1 MKPTSIIFLIVSLVV
16 VLLGFATV
24 GVANGLAA
32 SQDVELGMP
41 AAEDGNYY
49 AEPEYDAG
57 TVGKI
62 SISLGEATV
71 NVIGGSEKSYIE
83 LINFTEGM
91 YASSS
96 SNRVF
101 TLSDSTEL
109 ASFSSL
115 ISIVSNFKGLRT
127 FVDYFEMRDLERTV
141 NVYLCDD
148 YPVNAIDISLEKGT
162 VNIKN
167 NRTLTDYYVDIES
180 GEFNMVDV
188 GTTSVAKVEV
198 ELGNVRLD
206 DCDIEQM
213 SVTVKTGNV
222 QATAQVNRFNV
233 NIESG
238 DFDYSCYSSMDAT
251 NVKLAASA
259 GVITVD
265 GNAVGGFMQTSDAA
279 TGNMINAT
287 VNVGD
292 ITVNTNAQR

>member
-292 ITVNTNAQR
+292 ITVKTNAQR